1 MRRIPNS
8 ANLKWENAANQ
19 IALKPT
25 KDIVQNYVQDHVQN
39 GAQMRA
45 MGDTI
50 SLLGNIIWIL
60 FGGIFT
66 AIYWFFVGC
75 LFCLTIVGIPLGRQ
89 AFKMASLTLAPFG
102 KTIEY
107 GGGAPSLIAN
117 IIWVVVAGIPMAF
130 AYLVAGAV
138 NCITIIGIPFGLQ
151 SFKMAKLSLLPFGA
165 RVN

>member
-25 KDIVQNYVQDHVQN
+25 EDIVQNYVQGHVQN

-45 MGDTI
+45 TGDTM